1 MFDSVLLTQSQK
13 SVGGSG
19 KKMEDVLDE
28 IAGDILSKVSDC
40 TRRSISV
47 GSDPSWQRVSVIR
60 SLYLP
65 LASPSV

>member
-28 IAGDILSKVSDC
+28 IAGDILSKVH
-40 TRRSISV
+40 ISTSYKV
-47 GSDPSWQRVSVIR
+47 RQE
-60 SLYLP
+60 L
-65 LASPSV
+65 